1 VAELG
6 LTYFLRTLDTEE
18 RPFLALPVFPAR
30 VFRQS
35 AIFVNTS
42 AGIARPE
49 DLAGKRVG
57 EFVMY
62 GHDAGVWVKGI
73 LQDEHGVRPESIRW
87 TVGGLDRP
95 LAPIDYVPARH
106 PDDVDVRTAPDG
118 VDLATMLEAGE
129 LDALISGNVPHA
141 FLQGSPRIARLFPNY
156 RAVEEDYYRRTG
168 IFQPA
173 HVLVIRRELVQQRP
187 GIARLVYDACT
198 ASKEQALQRQA
209 LGRVVNFAT
218 EMLPWENDLADH
230 DAAVFGDDPFA
241 YGVAA
246 NRTALEAFLRYHH
259 EQGLSRHFTAQD
271 TIVPELWET

>member
-1 VAELG
+1 MIRRREFDVAELG

-30 VFRQS
+30 VFRRS

-62 GHDAGVWVKGI
+62 GHDAGVWAKGI

-118 VDLATMLEAGE
+118 VDLATMLRSEERRVGKEWRCWAAWNESRKKREA
-129 LDALISGNVPHA
+129 
-141 FLQGSPRIARLFPNY
+141 
-156 RAVEEDYYRRTG
+156 
-168 IFQPA
+168 
-173 HVLVIRRELVQQRP
+173 
-187 GIARLVYDACT
+187 
-198 ASKEQALQRQA
+198 
-209 LGRVVNFAT
+209 
-218 EMLPWENDLADH
+218 
-230 DAAVFGDDPFA
+230 
-241 YGVAA
+241 
-246 NRTALEAFLRYHH
+246 
-259 EQGLSRHFTAQD
+259 
-271 TIVPELWET
+271 